1 MAGRISED
9 FINEV
14 RGSVNIVDVI
24 SQYVSLEK
32 RGKDYVGLCPFHQ
45 EKTPSFSVNPDKQFF
60 YCFGCHKGGNV
71 YKFIMEKEEVTFPE
85 SVERV
90 AEFANIPMPQE
101 YQEQPVKLN
110 PLMQM
115 HKEAADFYQQV
126 LMTTKIG
133 ERGLE
138 YARKRGLDDDLL
150 KHFKIGYA
158 PGKSDLLLTYLRG
171 EGYTD
176 DQLAESGLF
185 VKSQDGRLFDRFRDR
200 LMFPMSDESGHPV
213 AFSGRRISDD
223 PEEPKYLNSP
233 ETSIFNKSD
242 LLFHFSEAK
251 KHARK
256 EGHLVLF
263 EGHMDVIS
271 AYKSGVKTGI
281 ASMGTSLTQ
290 QQVYMIRRITK
301 QVVINYDGDDPG
313 QHATE
318 RAVGLFKQA
327 GNFDLG
333 IVILPDKLDPDEYVK
348 QYGPDSY
355 QAAIRGAISTTDF
368 FLQRLKKKY
377 NLNNDREQVAYLSE
391 AVAEIAALPNPV
403 EQDLYVGRLAKET
416 GVSLDA
422 LKVNLS
428 RARRKQRR
436 VDQHTSSEVLPE
448 LAPLA
453 PAADPQPVTRALKA
467 QQRLLY
473 AYIYSDEARDYLTV
487 NGFVFPNPEYERL
500 AKLWLNYIE
509 THENVSLSGFLD
521 FIPEELQS
529 IIVSTDM
536 TGLPGEITL
545 EELEAQVRVLNLC
558 KIDDEIDRHMQAIA
572 DARRRNDQ
580 TAILLETQAILQL
593 RQLKLQ
599 VEEAVSDRRKAN
611 QG

>member
-271 AYKSGVKTGI
+271 AYKAGVKTGI

-377 NLNNDREQVAYLSE
+377 NLNNEREQVAYLSE

-467 QQRLLY
+467 QQSLLY
-473 AYIYSDEARDYLTV
+473 AYVYSDEARDYLTI

-599 VEEAVSDRRKAN
+599 EEEAVSDRRKAN

>member
-14 RGSVNIVDVI
+14 RESVNIVDVI

-115 HKEAADFYQQV
+115 HKDAADFYQQV

-138 YARKRGLDDDLL
+138 YARKRGLDDDLI

-171 EGYTD
+171 EDYTD

-271 AYKSGVKTGI
+271 AYKAGVKTGI

-348 QYGPDSY
+348 QYGADSY
-355 QAAIRGAISTTDF
+355 QAAVRGAISTTDF

-377 NLNNDREQVAYLSE
+377 NLNNEREQVAYLSE
-391 AVAEIAALPNPV
+391 AIAEIAALPNPV
-403 EQDLYVGRLAKET
+403 EQDLYVSRLAKET

-436 VDQHTSSEVLPE
+436 VDQHTNSEVLPE
-448 LAPLA
+448 PVPLA

-473 AYIYSDEARDYLTV
+473 AYIYSDEARDYLIV
-487 NGFVFPNPEYERL
+487 NGFVFPKPEYERL

-509 THENVSLSGFLD
+509 THENVSMSGFLD

-536 TGLPGEITL
+536 TELPGEITL

-599 VEEAVSDRRKAN
+599 EEEAVSDGRKAS

>member
-176 DQLAESGLF
+176 NQLAESGLF

-200 LMFPMSDESGHPV
+200 LMFPMSDESGHLV

-271 AYKSGVKTGI
+271 AYKAGVKTGI

-377 NLNNDREQVAYLSE
+377 NINNEREQVAYLSE

-403 EQDLYVGRLAKET
+403 EQELYVGRLAKET

-448 LAPLA
+448 LAP
-453 PAADPQPVTRALKA
+453 
-467 QQRLLY
+467 
-473 AYIYSDEARDYLTV
+473 
-487 NGFVFPNPEYERL
+487 
-500 AKLWLNYIE
+500 
-509 THENVSLSGFLD
+509 
-521 FIPEELQS
+521 
-529 IIVSTDM
+529 
-536 TGLPGEITL
+536 
-545 EELEAQVRVLNLC
+545 
-558 KIDDEIDRHMQAIA
+558 
-572 DARRRNDQ
+572 
-580 TAILLETQAILQL
+580 
-593 RQLKLQ
+593 
-599 VEEAVSDRRKAN
+599 
-611 QG
+611 

>member
-158 PGKSDLLLTYLRG
+158 PGKSDLL
-171 EGYTD
+171 
-176 DQLAESGLF
+176 
-185 VKSQDGRLFDRFRDR
+185 
-200 LMFPMSDESGHPV
+200 
-213 AFSGRRISDD
+213 
-223 PEEPKYLNSP
+223 
-233 ETSIFNKSD
+233 
-242 LLFHFSEAK
+242 FHFSEAK

-377 NLNNDREQVAYLSE
+377 NLNNEREQVAYLSE

-453 PAADPQPVTRALKA
+453 PAANPQPVTRALKA

>member
-271 AYKSGVKTGI
+271 AYKAGVKTGI

-377 NLNNDREQVAYLSE
+377 NLNNEREQVAYLSE

-428 RARRKQRR
+428 SARRKQRR

-467 QQRLLY
+467 QQSLLY
-473 AYIYSDEARDYLTV
+473 AYVYSDEARDYLTV

-599 VEEAVSDRRKAN
+599 EEEAVSDRRKAN

>member
-200 LMFPMSDESGHPV
+200 LMFPMSDENGHPV

-271 AYKSGVKTGI
+271 AYKAGVKTGI

-348 QYGPDSY
+348 QYGSDSY

-377 NLNNDREQVAYLSE
+377 NLNNEREQVAYLSE

-428 RARRKQRR
+428 RARR
-436 VDQHTSSEVLPE
+436 
-448 LAPLA
+448 
-453 PAADPQPVTRALKA
+453 
-467 QQRLLY
+467 
-473 AYIYSDEARDYLTV
+473 
-487 NGFVFPNPEYERL
+487 
-500 AKLWLNYIE
+500 
-509 THENVSLSGFLD
+509 
-521 FIPEELQS
+521 
-529 IIVSTDM
+529 
-536 TGLPGEITL
+536 
-545 EELEAQVRVLNLC
+545 
-558 KIDDEIDRHMQAIA
+558 
-572 DARRRNDQ
+572 
-580 TAILLETQAILQL
+580 
-593 RQLKLQ
+593 
-599 VEEAVSDRRKAN
+599 
-611 QG
+611 

>member
-158 PGKSDLLLTYLRG
+158 PGNSDLLLTYLRG

-271 AYKSGVKTGI
+271 AYKAGVKTGI

-377 NLNNDREQVAYLSE
+377 NLNNEREQVAYLSE

-403 EQDLYVGRLAKET
+403 EQDLYVSRLAKET

-467 QQRLLY
+467 QQSLLY
-473 AYIYSDEARDYLTV
+473 AYVYSDEARDYLTV

-599 VEEAVSDRRKAN
+599 EEEAVSDRRKAN

>member
-14 RGSVNIVDVI
+14 RGSVNIIDVI

-271 AYKSGVKTGI
+271 AYKAGVKTGI

-377 NLNNDREQVAYLSE
+377 NLNNEREQVAYLSE

-428 RARRKQRR
+428 SARRKQRR

-467 QQRLLY
+467 QQSLLY
-473 AYIYSDEARDYLTV
+473 AYVYSDEARDYLTV

-599 VEEAVSDRRKAN
+599 EEEAVSDRRKAN

>member
-1 MAGRISED
+1 ML
-9 FINEV
+9 V
-14 RGSVNIVDVI
+14 
-24 SQYVSLEK
+24 
-32 RGKDYVGLCPFHQ
+32 
-45 EKTPSFSVNPDKQFF
+45 
-60 YCFGCHKGGNV
+60 
-71 YKFIMEKEEVTFPE
+71 
-85 SVERV
+85 
-90 AEFANIPMPQE
+90 
-101 YQEQPVKLN
+101 
-110 PLMQM
+110 
-115 HKEAADFYQQV
+115 
-126 LMTTKIG
+126 
-133 ERGLE
+133 
-138 YARKRGLDDDLL
+138 
-150 KHFKIGYA
+150 
-158 PGKSDLLLTYLRG
+158 
-171 EGYTD
+171 
-176 DQLAESGLF
+176 

-200 LMFPMSDESGHPV
+200 LMFPMSDESGHLV

-271 AYKSGVKTGI
+271 AYKAGVKTGI

-377 NLNNDREQVAYLSE
+377 NINNEREQVAYLSE

-403 EQDLYVGRLAKET
+403 EQELYVGRLAKET

-448 LAPLA
+448 LA
-453 PAADPQPVTRALKA
+453 

-473 AYIYSDEARDYLTV
+473 AYIYSDEARDYLIV

-599 VEEAVSDRRKAN
+599 EEEAVSDRRKAN